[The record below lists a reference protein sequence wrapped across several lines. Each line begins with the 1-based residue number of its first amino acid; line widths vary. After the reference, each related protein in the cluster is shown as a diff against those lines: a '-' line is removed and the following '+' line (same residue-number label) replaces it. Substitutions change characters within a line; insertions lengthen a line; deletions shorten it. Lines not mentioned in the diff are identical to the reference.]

1 MYEKFKL
8 KSLFLY
14 KSVFTMF
21 KYLLIIFFT
30 FSLSS
35 CYFFKALKYKKY
47 KLEALEDFPAT
58 RFTPTNSNFKFTKG
72 SIAQAQKME
81 LDSMLIGSNR
91 YAFVVIRNDSV
102 LYEFYNQNITDS
114 TKLPSFSVAKSFV
127 SSMIQIAKQEGK
139 IKNYDE
145 PITNYIPELS
155 ERDTRFKN
163 ITIQHVLDMRSGI
176 KFDENYYNP
185 LSDVLKMGFGRNV
198 NKKALNIDIE
208 SEPNLAFN
216 YKSINTQLL
225 GIIIERATQA
235 KLQDYFRDKI
245 YNPLGMQ
252 HEATWMYDDESHKE
266 LRAFCCLN
274 MTAIDYARFGKLYLD
289 QGIFNGKK
297 ILDIDWVK
305 TTSSPEIMQQ
315 FGGYKN
321 QFWQWS
327 HSQKTYYAR
336 GLLNQYIIISPDK
349 KTIIIHFGN
358 SQNPNNP
365 LKKGLME
372 KLNSYL

>member
-1 MYEKFKL
+1 M
-8 KSLFLY
+8 S
-14 KSVFTMF
+14 
-21 KYLLIIFFT
+21 KYILALLIT
-30 FSLSS
+30 FSFSS
-35 CYFFKALKYKKY
+35 CYFFKAIKYKKY
-47 KLEALEDFPAT
+47 KLESLEDFPAT
-58 RFTPTNSNFKFTKG
+58 RFQPTNSSFKFTKG
-72 SIAQAQKME
+72 NIPLSQKLE
-81 LDSMLIGSNR
+81 LDSMLIGTNR
-91 YAFVVIRNDSV
+91 YACVIIRNDSV

-127 SSMIQIAKQEGK
+127 STMIQIAKQEGK
-139 IKNYDE
+139 IKSYDE
-145 PITNYIPELS
+145 PITNYMPELA
-155 ERDTRFKN
+155 ERDSRFKN

-198 NKKALNIDIE
+198 NKKALKIDIE
-208 SEPNLAFN
+208 KDPNLDFN

-225 GIIIERATQA
+225 GIIVERATKT

-274 MTAIDYARFGKLYLD
+274 MAALDYARFGKMYLD
-289 QGIFNGKK
+289 QGVFNSKK
-297 ILDIDWVK
+297 ILDLDWVQ
-305 TTSSPEIMQQ
+305 TTQNPDTMQKY
-315 FGGYKN
+315 GGYKN

-327 HSQKTYYAR
+327 YSQKTYYAR
-336 GLLNQYIIISPDK
+336 GLLNQYIILSPDK

-365 LKKGLME
+365 LKNGLMN
-372 KLNSYL
+372 KLNEWL

>member
-1 MYEKFKL
+1 M
-8 KSLFLY
+8 
-14 KSVFTMF
+14 T
-21 KYLLIIFFT
+21 KYIIFIFCF

-47 KLEALEDFPAT
+47 KLESLGDFPAVE
-58 RFTPTNSNFKFTKG
+58 FKPSSNAFQFKKG
-72 SIAQAQKME
+72 SITQVKKLE

-91 YAFVVIRNDSV
+91 YAFVIIRNDSI

-127 SSMIQIAKQEGK
+127 STMIQIAKQEGK
-139 IKNYDE
+139 IKSFDD
-145 PITNYIPELS
+145 PITNYIPELTD
-155 ERDTRFKN
+155 RDERFKK

-198 NKKALNIDIE
+198 NGKALKIDIE
-208 SEPNLAFN
+208 KDPNLDFN

-225 GIIIERATQA
+225 GILVERATKV
-235 KLQDYFRDKI
+235 KLQDYFKEKLF
-245 YNPLGMQ
+245 NPLQMQ
-252 HEATWMYDDESHKE
+252 YTGTWMYDDESHKE

-274 MTAIDYARFGKLYLD
+274 LAALDYAKFGKLYLD
-289 QGIFNGKK
+289 KGIFNGTK
-297 ILDIDWVK
+297 IVDSEWVS
-305 TTSSPEIMQQ
+305 TTANPENMQAK
-315 FGGYKN
+315 GGYKN

-327 HSQKTYYAR
+327 YAQKSYYAR

-349 KTIIIHFGN
+349 NTIIIHFGN

-365 LKKGLME
+365 LKNGLKE
-372 KLNSYL
+372 KMNEWL